1 MYKLILA
8 IVQTLAKTRYM
19 FFRPKERKPD
29 QVLAAGVTQPRLKRP
44 EVGQPETIDRKEE
57 TGFSKQ
63 RINNQIQNNKTS
75 SSSGRC
81 TRGVLDGTSTMR
93 GLEEMR
99 RVVRVYRGGT
109 SGTHT
114 YSLQTPGEVRHEV
127 NTRWR

>member
-1 MYKLILA
+1 MTK
-8 IVQTLAKTRYM
+8 
-19 FFRPKERKPD
+19 D
-29 QVLAAGVTQPRLKRP
+29 QAAGATQPRLKRP
-44 EVGQPETIDRKEE
+44 EVGQPETIDRKEK

-63 RINNQIQNNKTS
+63 RINNRIQNNKTS

-99 RVVRVYRGGT
+99 RVARVYRGRT

-114 YSLQTPGEVRHEV
+114 YSLQTPGEVHHEEG
-127 NTRWR
+127 TRWR